1 MSPDAERSRAVYSR
15 YMHEGSLECVAALK
29 ERDQER
35 YWVSLYYRLGGR
47 NDRALRS
54 LFGGRNGVS

>member
-15 YMHEGSLECVAALK
+15 YVSDGGLRRISALK

-35 YWVSLYYRLGGR
+35 FWVSLYYRLGGR
-47 NDRALRS
+47 NDRALRR